1 MVDATETPLKGPP
14 PAEVPLENA
23 PLVRVI
29 AQVRYPLIA
38 SLENSSFIGPFQEAI
53 RDDYP
58 TLRPEESRKR
68 HARGPK
74 GAISTRGQRV
84 VAVQRRDPDLAGDTR
99 AGILRTGDVGIHEP

>member
-1 MVDATETPLKGPP
+1 MEDGINLVDATETPLKGPP

-38 SLENSSFIGPFQEAI
+38 SVENRSFIGPFQEAI

-58 TLRPEESRKR
+58 TLRPEESRSVML
-68 HARGPK
+68 GPK
-74 GAISTRGQRV
+74 ARRKNNFRFFVTWVRWCSSIWAGSCRV
-84 VAVQRRDPDLAGDTR
+84 
-99 AGILRTGDVGIHEP
+99 